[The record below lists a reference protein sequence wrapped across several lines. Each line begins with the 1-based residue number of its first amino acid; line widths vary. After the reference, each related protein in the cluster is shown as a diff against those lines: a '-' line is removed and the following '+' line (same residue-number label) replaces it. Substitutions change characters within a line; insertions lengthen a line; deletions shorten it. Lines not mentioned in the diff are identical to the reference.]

1 MSDESVLYEAVLFAI
16 ASCPRAHDHRLRLT
30 LADPDELKL
39 LRKETTGYRSGEV
52 NIVLEH
58 LSCPVRATCRLL
70 HEFGHFWSDKVY
82 GNPVRKLQD
91 WQVGTSAGSFKGT
104 PEQRLEILEEEVRA
118 WYLGTFVLYDVELVV
133 PDGLFERCIQEYDH
147 LSRESL
153 RQCAEAFELD
163 RDTFRNTESWP
174 YLERWLRANLPKSE
188 AGPVWSTRTSSDI

>member
-1 MSDESVLYEAVLFAI
+1 MSDESVLYEAVLFAV
-16 ASCPRAHDHRLRLT
+16 ASCSRAHDHRLRLT
-30 LADPDELKL
+30 LTDPDEFKL

-70 HEFGHFWSDKVY
+70 HEFGHFWSDKVH

-91 WQVGTSAGSFKGT
+91 WQVGTSAGTFKGT
-104 PEQRLEILEEEVRA
+104 PEQRMEILEEEVRA
-118 WYLGTFVLYDVELVV
+118 WYFGTFVLYDVEPAV
-133 PDGLFERCIQEYDH
+133 PDELFERCIQEYDH
-147 LSRESL
+147 LSRASL

-163 RDTFRNTESWP
+163 RYTFCNTESWP

-188 AGPVWSTRTSSDI
+188 AGPLWSTRTSSHV